1 MNLFFLHINP
11 EICAQQHCDKH
22 VVKMLLEIVQMLYTA
37 HYLLKS
43 ELPDFAY
50 RKISTP
56 THPTAI
62 WIRSNLENYSYAS
75 KLALCLSEEYTH
87 RYNRIHSC
95 DKHIKY
101 LINHL
106 PVFKEINDPYGSCKK
121 KVVFGKTNEFVVPL
135 SMPDECKTES
145 VVTSY
150 RNYYNLYKK
159 SFAKWTNR
167 NPPPWFTNINI
178 RIFFKKK

>member
-1 MNLFFLHINP
+1 
-11 EICAQQHCDKH
+11 
-22 VVKMLLEIVQMLYTA
+22 MLYTA
-37 HYLLKS
+37 HHLLGS

-50 RKISTP
+50 RKISNHN
-56 THPTAI
+56 HPTAI
-62 WIRSNLENYSYAS
+62 WIRMNQENYSYAS
-75 KLALCLSEEYTH
+75 KLAMCLSEEYTH

-106 PVFKEINDPYGSCKK
+106 PVFKEQSYKSCKK
-121 KVVFGKTNEFVVPL
+121 KVDFGTMDDFVIPL